1 MKCIGAQKRVND
13 AKLAR
18 LGFVRRAL
26 TRKTYMASNV
36 LLCSHYWRLFGLSS
50 STTGGVPI
58 LVMREG
64 ANRSR
69 GREAQH
75 NNIMAAKVVAESVR
89 SALGPKGMDKML
101 VDSFGDVTITSD
113 GRTILDEMD
122 VQHPAAK
129 MLVEVA
135 KTQDKEAGD
144 GTTSAVIIAGE
155 LLSRAEELIDK
166 NIHPTVI
173 IDGYRKA
180 ADKALVTLEKIA
192 IPIDLKST
200 EYLKKAASTSM
211 GSKLVAEYKDY
222 LADLAVKAMMAVV
235 EKQADGTFRADVDDV
250 KVEKKTGESL
260 KETSLISGI
269 VLDKEIVH
277 SGMPKRL
284 EKAKIALLD
293 ASLENEKPEMDAK
306 ISIESPEQIE
316 AFLNQEETMLK
327 DMVEKVLATGTNVVI
342 CQKGIDDMAQHFL
355 ARKGVIAIRRA
366 KKSDMEKL
374 ARATGAK
381 IISSIDALAASDL
394 GYAALVE
401 ERKTGDDK
409 MTYIEGCKNPKSVTL
424 LIRGGTQRMIAEAE
438 RSIHDGLCVVKDLI
452 EDPRIVAGGSAPEME
467 MANVIKKYA
476 QTVQGRE
483 QLAITIF
490 AESLEAIA
498 TTLAEN
504 AGLDTVDILSE
515 LRTRHQKGETW
526 AGIDVLAGKV
536 EDMTKINVY
545 EPLAVKK
552 QIIKSANEA
561 ASMILKIDDVIASQ
575 KMKSPPMPPGGGM
588 PGGMGGMGGMSGG
601 MM

>member
-1 MKCIGAQKRVND
+1 M
-13 AKLAR
+13 
-18 LGFVRRAL
+18 
-26 TRKTYMASNV
+26 S
-36 LLCSHYWRLFGLSS
+36 LSQS
-50 STTGGVPI
+50 GGVPV
-58 LVMREG
+58 LVMKEG
-64 ANRSR
+64 SKRNR

-75 NNIMAAKVVAESVR
+75 SNIMAAKVVAESVR

-155 LLSRAEELIDK
+155 LLSRSEELIDK
-166 NIHPTVI
+166 NIHPTII

-180 ADKALVTLEKIA
+180 ADKALETLEKIA
-192 IPIDLKST
+192 ILIDLKSQD
-200 EYLKKAASTSM
+200 YLKKAAATAM
-211 GSKLVAEYKDY
+211 GSKIVSEYKDY
-222 LADLAVKAMMAVV
+222 LADLAVKAMLAVA
-235 EKQADGTFRADVDDV
+235 EKQGNGTFKADVDDV

-260 KETSLISGI
+260 AATSLIYGI

-277 SGMPKRL
+277 SGMPKRV

-293 ASLENEKPEMDAK
+293 ASIENEKPEMDAK
-306 ISIESPEQIE
+306 INIESPDQIE
-316 AFLNQEETMLK
+316 AFLNQEEAMLK
-327 DMVEKVLATGTNVVI
+327 GMVDKVVASGANVVI

-374 ARATGAK
+374 ARATGGK
-381 IISSIDALAASDL
+381 ILSNIDALTTSDL
-394 GYAALVE
+394 GFAALVE
-401 ERKTGDDK
+401 ERRTGDDK
-409 MTYIEGCKNPKSVTL
+409 MTYVEGCKNPKSVTL
-424 LIRGGTQRMIAEAE
+424 LIRGGTQRMTAEAE
-438 RSIHDGLCVVKDLI
+438 RSIHDALCVVRDLI
-452 EDPRIVAGGSAPEME
+452 EEPRIVAGGSAPEME
-467 MANVIKKYA
+467 MASVLKKYA
-476 QTVQGRE
+476 QTVKGRE

-490 AESLEAIA
+490 AESLESIAI
-498 TTLAEN
+498 TLAEN
-504 AGLDTVDILSE
+504 AGLDPVDILSE
-515 LRTRHQKGETW
+515 LRTRHEKGETW
-526 AGIDVLAGKV
+526 AGVDVLAGKV

-552 QIIKSANEA
+552 QIIKSATEA
-561 ASMILKIDDVIASQ
+561 ATMILKIDDVIATA
-575 KMKSPPMPPGGGM
+575 KMKTPPMPPGGGM
-588 PGGMGGMGGMSGG
+588 PGGGMGMGGMGGMPGG

>member
-1 MKCIGAQKRVND
+1 
-13 AKLAR
+13 
-18 LGFVRRAL
+18 
-26 TRKTYMASNV
+26 
-36 LLCSHYWRLFGLSS
+36 LSS
-50 STTGGVPI
+50 SQAGGVPV
-58 LVMREG
+58 LVMKEG
-64 ANRSR
+64 SKRSR

-75 NNIMAAKVVAESVR
+75 ANIMAAKVVAESVR

-129 MLVEVA
+129 MIVEVA
-135 KTQDKEAGD
+135 KTQDKETGD
-144 GTTSAVIIAGE
+144 GTTSAVIISGE

-180 ADKALVTLEKIA
+180 ADKALETLDKIA
-192 IPIDLKST
+192 IPIDPKSHD
-200 EYLKKAASTSM
+200 YLKKAASTSM

-222 LADLAVKAMMAVV
+222 LANLAVKAMLAVA
-235 EKQADGTFRADVDDV
+235 EKQSDGTYRADVDDV

-260 KETSLISGI
+260 KDTNLINGI

-277 SGMPKRL
+277 SGMPKRM
-284 EKAKIALLD
+284 ENAKIALLE

-316 AFLNQEETMLK
+316 AFLKMEETMLK
-327 DMVEKVLATGTNVVI
+327 GMVEKVLASGANVVV

-355 ARKGVIAIRRA
+355 ARKGAIAIRRA

-374 ARATGAK
+374 ARATGGK
-381 IISSIDALAASDL
+381 IISNIDALTASDL
-394 GYAALVE
+394 GFAALVE
-401 ERKTGDDK
+401 ERRTGDDK

-424 LIRGGTQRMIAEAE
+424 LIRGGTQRMTAEAE
-438 RSIHDGLCVVKDLI
+438 RSIHDALCVVKDLI
-452 EDPRIVAGGSAPEME
+452 EDPKIVAGGSAPEME
-467 MANVIKKYA
+467 MASVLKKYA
-476 QTVQGRE
+476 QTVKGRE
-483 QLAITIF
+483 QLAIIIF
-490 AESLEAIA
+490 AESLEIVA

-504 AGLDTVDILSE
+504 AGLNPIDILSE
-515 LRTRHQKGETW
+515 LRIRHEKGETW

-552 QIIKSANEA
+552 QIIKSATEA
-561 ASMILKIDDVIASQ
+561 STMILKIDDIISIA
-575 KMKSPPMPPGGGM
+575 KMKTPPMPPGGGM
-588 PGGMGGMGGMSGG
+588 PGGMGGMGGMPGG